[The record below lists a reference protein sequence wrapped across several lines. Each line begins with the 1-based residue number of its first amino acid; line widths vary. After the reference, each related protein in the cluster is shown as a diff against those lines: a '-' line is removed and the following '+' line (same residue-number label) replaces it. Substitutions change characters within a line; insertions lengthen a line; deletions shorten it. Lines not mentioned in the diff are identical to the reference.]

1 VKGKSEGEKWRK
13 VERYEYLNIQVPASS
28 NQPTVRS
35 MWTCACRKAPVEKE
49 KRREGEKE
57 RRREEEKEKRR
68 EGEKERSRLDLCTIL
83 KIHFEEKRAHERRVF
98 MLRVFVSSCLRVFV
112 SSCLRVYR
120 VYRVFYRV
128 YPVIPACKE
137 RTAR

>member
-49 KRREGEKE
+49 RRREGEKE
-57 RRREEEKEKRR
+57 RRREGEEEKERRR
-68 EGEKERSRLDLCTIL
+68 EGEKERRREG
-83 KIHFEEKRAHERRVF
+83 EESIR
-98 MLRVFVSSCLRVFV
+98 S
-112 SSCLRVYR
+112 VY
-120 VYRVFYRV
+120 YSEDPF
-128 YPVIPACKE
+128 
-137 RTAR
+137 